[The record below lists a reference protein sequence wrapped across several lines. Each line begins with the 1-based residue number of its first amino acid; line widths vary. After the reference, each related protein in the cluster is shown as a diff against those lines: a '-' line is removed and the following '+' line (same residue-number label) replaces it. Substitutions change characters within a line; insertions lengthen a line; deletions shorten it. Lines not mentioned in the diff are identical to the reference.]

1 MRTVNGG
8 GDQLARGA
16 SKVQFK
22 PAEGV
27 SKDVWAA
34 AFDDLDVEKFRAE
47 PNKSMQR
54 TVPLEEDAPVVEEP
68 KP

>member
-27 SKDVWAA
+27 SDSKWNDIFAD
-34 AFDDLDVEKFRAE
+34 FDAEKFAAE
-47 PNKSMQR
+47 PNKSMQK
-54 TVPLEEDAPVVEEP
+54 TVEEDVVAEEP
-68 KP
+68 KS